1 MKFFIPS
8 NTFARVLAHHYSHI
22 KRSKY
27 ASRFGEKTL
36 QKCREHGFG
45 KPQLRR
51 TQSVRFWHHQRTL
64 RERHRERFQL
74 LRLGITRVRR
84 PVRDRRRRFIRAR
97 VYSEELNRT
106 EEIDR
111 KDETECG
118 AFEDAKKRGGKGKGR
133 ARESE
138 RD

>member
-1 MKFFIPS
+1 M
-8 NTFARVLAHHYSHI
+8 
-22 KRSKY
+22 
-27 ASRFGEKTL
+27 
-36 QKCREHGFG
+36 
-45 KPQLRR
+45 
-51 TQSVRFWHHQRTL
+51 
-64 RERHRERFQL
+64 
-74 LRLGITRVRR
+74 RR